1 MATTTTRKRT
11 TRSAGA
17 TTKAQR
23 MDEATRDDGLLDAES
38 IDVDSDER
46 SKTRRKADDAEQP
59 AAIEAPAETKSATE
73 GGGGKKQRILEMPDI
88 PATGPDAEAYKLK
101 LVMQERGDGPVPSD
115 LDGPLKSLK
124 TEDYLRLIMPL
135 HVELLKMQNHVKER
149 GLRLLLI
156 NEGRD
161 AAGKGGTIKRFLEHM
176 NPRGA
181 RVVALDKP
189 SDRERTQWYFQRY
202 INHLPSS
209 SEIVLMDRS
218 WYNRAMVERVMG
230 FCAPHEV
237 KEFLRS
243 VPELERMLIRSGI
256 ILLKFYY
263 SVSKKEQA
271 RRFASRIDDPLKQWK
286 LSPVDQESQ
295 DKWDDYTR
303 AKEDMF
309 FYTSTADCPWTI
321 FKSDDKKRAR
331 LNAIRF
337 LLAQIDYPEKRS
349 ELLTIDRRIVRT
361 VQEEIGVED

>member
-1 MATTTTRKRT
+1 MATTTTRKRG
-11 TRSAGA
+11 TRAASAP
-17 TTKAQR
+17 TKSQR
-23 MDEATRDDGLLDAES
+23 LDEGTREDMLLESES
-38 IDVDSDER
+38 IAVDPDEGR
-46 SKTRRKADDAEQP
+46 GTQRKAASGVQPETVEVP
-59 AAIEAPAETKSATE
+59 AAEAVSE
-73 GGGGKKQRILEMPDI
+73 GEAKVLEMPAI
-88 PATGPDAEAYKLK
+88 EPTGPDAEAYKLK
-101 LVMQERGDGPVPSD
+101 LVIQERGEGPVPSD
-115 LDGPLKSLK
+115 LEGPLKKQK
-124 TEDYLRLIMPL
+124 TEDYLRLVMPL
-135 HVELLKMQNHVKER
+135 HVELLKMQNYVKER
-149 GLRLLLI
+149 GLRLLVI

-202 INHLPSS
+202 IAHLPGAG
-209 SEIVLMDRS
+209 EVVLMDRS
-218 WYNRAMVERVMG
+218 WYNRSMVERVMG

-295 DKWDDYTR
+295 DKWDEYTR

-309 FYTSTADCPWTI
+309 FFTSTADCPWI
-321 FKSDDKKRAR
+321 IIKSDDKKRAR
-331 LNAIRF
+331 LNAMRF
-337 LLAQIDYPEKRS
+337 LLSQVDYPGKRS
-349 ELLTIDRRIVRT
+349 ELLTVDRRIVRT
-361 VQEEIGVED
+361 VEEETAVED